1 MCSWTEFLEK
11 SRCVIADG
19 DLRRRAEETA
29 GRKSDGTRI
38 KASAES
44 VLRGHCRTP
53 PPPFTPPHR
62 VLALEMVYV
71 IRILFFLSSEEK
83 PFGGSEALHH
93 QELLCLCFS
102 GPVSPRPGPVSS
114 LPDVPEQRPAVLGGR
129 NRSMQCTSGY

>member
-1 MCSWTEFLEK
+1 MGICGVVLRKPQEGSRTERGLK
-11 SRCVIADG
+11 
-19 DLRRRAEETA
+19 RRRKVFSGVTAEP
-29 GRKSDGTRI
+29 
-38 KASAES
+38 SA
-44 VLRGHCRTP
+44 
-53 PPPFTPPHR
+53 PPFTPPHR